1 VTEAELHRAALAGH
15 EALAGIAPFLEMV
28 EGFVA
33 ATRRNGFTEEQAR
46 AIVAYMFG
54 YRPADGSK
62 PDGAEG

>member
-1 VTEAELHRAALAGH
+1 VSEEELHRAALIGH
-15 EALAGIAPFLEMV
+15 EALAGIAPFLEMI

-54 YRPADGSK
+54 YRPADGST
-62 PDGAEG
+62 PEGAA

>member
-1 VTEAELHRAALAGH
+1 VSEEQMHRAALAGH
-15 EALAGIAPFLEMV
+15 AALDGIAPFLETI

-62 PDGAEG
+62 PEGAA